1 MNLGYNYRKD
11 RIIQS
16 DLSFLWPIYD
26 NWSLFGGWVYSL
38 KDDLSTE
45 MFAGLEKENCCW
57 RLRVLGKRYAN
68 ANTQEINDN
77 NNERYDTGLFVQ
89 LELKG
94 LTGLGD
100 KLDAFL
106 EQELPGYQ
114 SPAQ

>member
-1 MNLGYNYRKD
+1 LLAVSG
-11 RIIQS
+11 
-16 DLSFLWPIYD
+16 
-26 NWSLFGGWVYSL
+26 
-38 KDDLSTE
+38 
-45 MFAGLEKENCCW
+45 
-57 RLRVLGKRYAN
+57 LGKRYAN
-68 ANTQEINDN
+68 ANVNTVTTID
-77 NNERYDTGLFVQ
+77 NERYDTGLFVQ